1 MDYIGIISTIFKY
14 IFVAIAFLFV
24 INILKDI
31 LYYIKKE
38 SKEKIAIL
46 KFGTSSDS
54 EHIIIRDDITVGRSS
69 INDVSIDDD
78 KISKRQFHIKKTK
91 EGYLLEDLKSKNGT
105 RLNGTKVTKAIL
117 KNRDVIEVGSE
128 TIIFEE
134 KVKNVK

>member
-14 IFVAIAFLFV
+14 IFVVLAFAFV
-24 INILKDI
+24 LNILKDI

-46 KFGTSSDS
+46 KFGTSKDSDY
-54 EHIIIRDDITVGRSS
+54 IIIRDEITVGRSS

-105 RLNGTKVTKAIL
+105 RLNGARVTKAIL
-117 KNRDVIEVGSE
+117 KNRDVIEVGNE
-128 TIIFEE
+128 TIIYEE
-134 KVKNVK
+134 KVKNV